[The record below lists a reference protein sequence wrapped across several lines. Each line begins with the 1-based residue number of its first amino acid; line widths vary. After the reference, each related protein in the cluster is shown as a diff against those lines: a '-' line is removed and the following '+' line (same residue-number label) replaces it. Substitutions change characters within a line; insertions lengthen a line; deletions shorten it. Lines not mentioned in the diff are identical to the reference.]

1 MKNASTNTLAFLT
14 IAALATVSSAQPES
28 DIATPA
34 GKVEIT
40 QGAPDLGQKQKEDW
54 QRLREERKL
63 ARQQILSE
71 LKANAQAEKRNAE
84 IKDIQE
90 DLLQQKP
97 NNNKNE
103 NKEAPLNRG
112 LLQKKNKELKGNGI
126 LDKPKP
132 GVLPHDLPRPIGHIS
147 YPKNSK
153 F

>member
-40 QGAPDLGQKQKEDW
+40 QGAPDLGQSEKENW
-54 QRLREERKL
+54 LRLREERKQ
-63 ARQQILSE
+63 ARQQILSDI
-71 LKANAQAEKRNAE
+71 KANAKAE

-103 NKEAPLNRG
+103 SKEVPLSKG
-112 LLQKKNKELKGNGI
+112 QLQKKNKELKGNGI

>member
-1 MKNASTNTLAFLT
+1 MKNASTIKIAFLT
-14 IAALATVSSAQPES
+14 IAALATVPQAQPES
-28 DIATPA
+28 EIATPA
-34 GKVEIT
+34 EKAEIT
-40 QGAPDLGQKQKEDW
+40 QSAPDLGESEKENW
-54 QRLREERKL
+54 LRLREERKQ
-63 ARQQILSE
+63 ARQQIL
-71 LKANAQAEKRNAE
+71 LDIKASVKAE
-84 IKDIQE
+84 IKDVQE

>member
-40 QGAPDLGQKQKEDW
+40 QGAPDLGQSEKENW
-54 QRLREERKL
+54 LRLREERKQ
-63 ARQQILSE
+63 ARQQILSDI
-71 LKANAQAEKRNAE
+71 KANVKAD
-84 IKDIQE
+84 IKDVQE

-97 NNNKNE
+97 NNKNE
-103 NKEAPLNRG
+103 SKEVPLSKG
-112 LLQKKNKELKGNGI
+112 QLQKKNKELKGIGI

>member
-1 MKNASTNTLAFLT
+1 MKNASTIKIAFLT
-14 IAALATVSSAQPES
+14 IAALATVPQAQPES
-28 DIATPA
+28 EIATPA
-34 GKVEIT
+34 EKAEIT
-40 QGAPDLGQKQKEDW
+40 QSAPDLGESEKENW
-54 QRLREERKL
+54 LRLREERKQ
-63 ARQQILSE
+63 ARQQILSDI
-71 LKANAQAEKRNAE
+71 KACVKAE

-90 DLLQQKP
+90 DLLKQKP

-112 LLQKKNKELKGNGI
+112 LLQKKNKEPKGNGI

>member
-1 MKNASTNTLAFLT
+1 MKNASTIKIVFLT

-34 GKVEIT
+34 EKVEIT
-40 QGAPDLGQKQKEDW
+40 QNAPDLGQSEKENW
-54 QRLREERKL
+54 LRLREERKQ
-63 ARQQILSE
+63 ARQQILSDI
-71 LKANAQAEKRNAE
+71 KANAKAE

-103 NKEAPLNRG
+103 NKEAPLNKG
-112 LLQKKNKELKGNGI
+112 QLQKKNKELKGNGI
-126 LDKPKP
+126 LDKPRP
-132 GVLPHDLPRPIGHIS
+132 GLLPHETPRPIEHIS
-147 YPKNSK
+147 YPKESK

>member
-34 GKVEIT
+34 EKVEIT
-40 QGAPDLGQKQKEDW
+40 QSAPDLGQSEKENW
-54 QRLREERKL
+54 LRLREERKQ
-63 ARQQILSE
+63 ARQQILSDI
-71 LKANAQAEKRNAE
+71 KANAKAE

-103 NKEAPLNRG
+103 SKEVPLSKG
-112 LLQKKNKELKGNGI
+112 QLQKKNKELKGIGN
-126 LDKPKP
+126 LEKPRP
-132 GVLPHDLPRPIGHIS
+132 GLLPHETPRPIEHIS
-147 YPKNSK
+147 YPKESK

>member
-1 MKNASTNTLAFLT
+1 MKNASTIKLAFLT
-14 IAALATVSSAQPES
+14 IAALATVPQAQPES
-28 DIATPA
+28 EIATPA
-34 GKVEIT
+34 EKAEIT
-40 QGAPDLGQKQKEDW
+40 QSAPDLGESEKENW
-54 QRLREERKL
+54 LRLREERKQ
-63 ARQQILSE
+63 ARQQILSDI
-71 LKANAQAEKRNAE
+71 KANVKAE
-84 IKDIQE
+84 IKDVQE

-112 LLQKKNKELKGNGI
+112 LLQKKNKEPKGNGI

-132 GVLPHDLPRPIGHIS
+132 GVLPHDLPRPIEHIS

>member
-34 GKVEIT
+34 EKVEIT
-40 QGAPDLGQKQKEDW
+40 QSAPDLGQSEKENW
-54 QRLREERKL
+54 LRLREERKQ
-63 ARQQILSE
+63 ARQQILSDI
-71 LKANAQAEKRNAE
+71 KANAKAE
-84 IKDIQE
+84 IKDVQE

-103 NKEAPLNRG
+103 NKEAPLNKG
-112 LLQKKNKELKGNGI
+112 QLQKKNKELKGNGN
-126 LDKPKP
+126 LEKPRP
-132 GVLPHDLPRPIGHIS
+132 GLLPHETPRPIEHIS
-147 YPKNSK
+147 NPKESK